1 MGVMM
6 RGLGEKMVVVSSVQG
21 TQLVTNRELMMIWIF
36 IAFWR
41 ELTCL
46 GIGMI
51 VEDIDR
57 IDQ

>member
-1 MGVMM
+1 M

-21 TQLVTNRELMMIWIF
+21 TQLATNLELMMIWIF